1 MNIHVPETA
10 ARVARLLAP
19 AGPVVVATLRAL
31 LYVGAYVALDWISYV
46 QPVLKLGITP
56 WNPQAGLTLAF
67 LISRGPVWMAAT
79 ICAALLSEAVVRGT
93 PAPAPLLLAGSVWI
107 GVCYAML
114 ATLLRRIEVAS
125 RLDSL
130 QTAARIAT
138 GAGIGAAIVALGFV
152 GLYVASGAL
161 APKSFGTSVV
171 RYWVGDFNGILLM
184 TPLLLAATR
193 WRSAWTAIRS
203 RWAEVVTQAVTLAA
217 LVWLIFV
224 FAGLEEVRF
233 LYALF
238 VPVIWLALRWGA
250 GGSLLGIL
258 MIQIGLIISV
268 RDAGTVVPLVDLQFL
283 MLTLGLT
290 GLLLGAAVSARAAAL
305 AEVEAGAA
313 EVRALL
319 ATAPDAVLTADAD
332 GRLRSANHA
341 ATALFGLPDAAG
353 GGVHSLGELLPGVAL
368 HSGDGRAT
376 VRARRSDGTG
386 FPADVAW
393 VRLEAAARTGW
404 LAIVRDAT
412 GRRRAEAQLRERD
425 TALARA
431 MRFAVAGELA
441 SALAHELKQPIT
453 ALASYLR
460 AAQIMAAPGA
470 GDERL
475 AVTLDKAVSEA
486 ERAGAVLQR
495 LRNFYLGGP
504 GRSTRF
510 SLAEMCGSIAHSLDE
525 RLAAN
530 EVTLVIDIDAGLPAV
545 ETSATHL
552 EIVLQNL
559 LANAIDA
566 VCTQGAARRRIE
578 LRARAADGAIVI
590 EVEDSG
596 PGVAPEGLPRLF
608 EPLNTTKP
616 DGMGLGLAISRSLLS
631 AQGGELSY
639 RRGGRLG
646 GAAFVVSI
654 PHATR
659 AAAAH

>member
-1 MNIHVPETA
+1 MAN
-10 ARVARLLAP
+10 RLRSNLTRQLAP
-19 AGPVVVATLRAL
+19 HAT
-31 LYVGAYVALDWISYV
+31 
-46 QPVLKLGITP
+46 K
-56 WNPQAGLTLAF
+56 
-67 LISRGPVWMAAT
+67 
-79 ICAALLSEAVVRGT
+79 
-93 PAPAPLLLAGSVWI
+93 
-107 GVCYAML
+107 
-114 ATLLRRIEVAS
+114 
-125 RLDSL
+125 
-130 QTAARIAT
+130 
-138 GAGIGAAIVALGFV
+138 
-152 GLYVASGAL
+152 L
-161 APKSFGTSVV
+161 APTLTSTFVREALNRAIDGFG
-171 RYWVGDFNGILLM
+171 
-184 TPLLLAATR
+184 PL
-193 WRSAWTAIRS
+193 
-203 RWAEVVTQAVTLAA
+203 
-217 LVWLIFV
+217 
-224 FAGLEEVRF
+224 
-233 LYALF
+233 
-238 VPVIWLALRWGA
+238 P
-250 GGSLLGIL
+250 
-258 MIQIGLIISV
+258 
-268 RDAGTVVPLVDLQFL
+268 
-283 MLTLGLT
+283 
-290 GLLLGAAVSARAAAL
+290 
-305 AEVEAGAA
+305 GAA
-313 EVRALL
+313 EA
-319 ATAPDAVLTADAD
+319 
-332 GRLRSANHA
+332 
-341 ATALFGLPDAAG
+341 
-353 GGVHSLGELLPGVAL
+353 
-368 HSGDGRAT
+368 
-376 VRARRSDGTG
+376 
-386 FPADVAW
+386 
-393 VRLEAAARTGW
+393 
-404 LAIVRDAT
+404 
-412 GRRRAEAQLRERD
+412 AEAQLRERD

-545 ETSATHL
+545 ETNATHL